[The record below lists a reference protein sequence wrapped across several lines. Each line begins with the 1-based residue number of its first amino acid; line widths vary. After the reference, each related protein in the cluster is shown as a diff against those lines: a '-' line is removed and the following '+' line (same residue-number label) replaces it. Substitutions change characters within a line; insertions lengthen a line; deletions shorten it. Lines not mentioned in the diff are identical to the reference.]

1 MLTRLI
7 KIVLN
12 NGLRV
17 ESRGESRSSQMSTL
31 KNIIGVILCLSL
43 VTSLASAQNGQA
55 GSSRSQAVLTIQV
68 NVAPIVVSPQAQT
81 ANAQATAIT
90 YDIPTAPARFNVTEK
105 IQEQLVTGAPGQ
117 IQHQVVKIITVVLD

>member
-1 MLTRLI
+1 
-7 KIVLN
+7 
-12 NGLRV
+12 
-17 ESRGESRSSQMSTL
+17 MSTL

-81 ANAQATAIT
+81 ANARATAIT
-90 YDIPTAPARFNVTEK
+90 YNIPTAPARFNVTEK
-105 IQEQLVTGAPGQ
+105 IQEQLVTGASGQ
-117 IQHQVVKIITVVLD
+117 IQHQVVKVITVVLD

>member
-1 MLTRLI
+1 M
-7 KIVLN
+7 
-12 NGLRV
+12 G
-17 ESRGESRSSQMSTL
+17 SL
-31 KNIIGVILCLSL
+31 KNIIGVIFCLSL
-43 VTSLASAQNGQA
+43 VTGLASAQNGQV
-55 GSSRSQAVLTIQV
+55 GSNRSQAVLTIQV

-105 IQEQLVTGAPGQ
+105 IQEQLVTGPSGQ

>member
-17 ESRGESRSSQMSTL
+17 ESRGESRSSQMGIL

-43 VTSLASAQNGQA
+43 VTGLASAQNGQV

-81 ANAQATAIT
+81 ASAQATAIT
-90 YDIPTAPARFNVTEK
+90 YDIPTAPARFK
-105 IQEQLVTGAPGQ
+105 DRKS
-117 IQHQVVKIITVVLD
+117 VV

>member
-17 ESRGESRSSQMSTL
+17 KSRGESRSSQMSTL

-43 VTSLASAQNGQA
+43 VTGLASAQNGQT

-105 IQEQLVTGAPGQ
+105 IQEQLVTGPSGQ

>member
-1 MLTRLI
+1 
-7 KIVLN
+7 
-12 NGLRV
+12 
-17 ESRGESRSSQMSTL
+17 MSTL

-43 VTSLASAQNGQA
+43 VTGLASAQNGHA
-55 GSSRSQAVLTIQV
+55 GSNRNQAVLTIQV
-68 NVAPIVVSPQAQT
+68 NVAPIVVSPQAQI

-105 IQEQLVTGAPGQ
+105 IQEQLVIGPSGH

>member
-1 MLTRLI
+1 MGI
-7 KIVLN
+7 
-12 NGLRV
+12 
-17 ESRGESRSSQMSTL
+17 L

-43 VTSLASAQNGQA
+43 VTGLASAQNGQV

-81 ANAQATAIT
+81 ASAQATAIT

-105 IQEQLVTGAPGQ
+105 IQEQLVTSPSGQ
-117 IQHQVVKIITVVLD
+117 IQHQAVKIITVVLD